1 MRKVSLQLLH
11 KVAQDRPAGYVEDVL
26 SFAKK
31 VDHQFAYLE
40 PRDFHKLKQKY
51 APEHGPG
58 TELKKLLA
66 MVGIQSTQS
75 CRCNRRAEY
84 MNQMGCQWC
93 RDNIETIVDWLQ
105 EEAENRK
112 MLFLRSA
119 AKMLVNRA
127 IRNADI
133 QQ

>member
-1 MRKVSLQLLH
+1 MIRFQAKLVEEKAKARKPGYAQAVEAVSTKISDEIWEMSKKDYELIRE
-11 KVAQDRPAGYVEDVL
+11 KY
-26 SFAKK
+26 SFG
-31 VDHQFAYLE
+31 
-40 PRDFHKLKQKY
+40 
-51 APEHGPG
+51 GPG
-58 TELKKLLA
+58 MELKKLLK
-66 MVGIQSTQS
+66 MVGITAAAG
-75 CRCNRRAEY
+75 CKCNQRAKHMDE
-84 MNQMGCQWC
+84 MGCQWC

-112 MLFLRSA
+112 MLFLRAA

>member
-1 MRKVSLQLLH
+1 MAVARHHSETHITVSYEEFDEL
-11 KVAQDRPAGYVEDVL
+11 RER
-26 SFAKK
+26 FAIT
-31 VDHQFAYLE
+31 
-40 PRDFHKLKQKY
+40 P
-51 APEHGPG
+51 PTGPG
-58 TELKKLLA
+58 TELKKLLK
-66 MVGIQSTQS
+66 MVGITASAN
-75 CRCNRRAEY
+75 CRCNQRAKY
-84 MNQMGCQWC
+84 MDEMGCQWC